1 MKQEHSYQD
10 DELIPVMYGRDLSEA
25 NYYKSLLDDHE
36 IPAVVVEEV
45 VLKKSDE
52 EDRSEAESGIP
63 VLVPEEQLADAQ
75 DILEQDTE
83 QDDDFEEE
91 EADSDDEKDEYVG
104 FQEEDA
110 DLENY

>member
-36 IPAVVVEEV
+36 IPAVVIEEM

-52 EDRSEAESGIP
+52 EDSREAESGIP

-75 DILEQDTE
+75 DILEQDIVE
-83 QDDDFEEE
+83 DDDFEEE
-91 EADSDDEKDEYVG
+91 AEGYADEKDEYVG